1 MLSNGKYGNSQYFV
15 FLNNEIFK
23 TFFSLH
29 LYNMIN
35 SCCKRYAITGETWL
49 CSEAR
54 GEKIVKNMD
63 TLEFGLV
70 AWRKFMNIESIWPL
84 IYKTSSLNHCAL
96 SSRTKCEKMKHDIV
110 WLMILTLYICIFY
123 TWLKPKDFLII
134 IYYLGCVW
142 VCLLCIWHTHK
153 IYKELQKILV
163 K

>member
-54 GEKIVKNMD
+54 GEKIVKKYGYVGIRPWGMKE
-63 TLEFGLV
+63 TYEHGV
-70 AWRKFMNIESIWPL
+70 KFDRLL
-84 IYKTSSLNHCAL
+84 I
-96 SSRTKCEKMKHDIV
+96 
-110 WLMILTLYICIFY
+110 
-123 TWLKPKDFLII
+123 KP
-134 IYYLGCVW
+134 VR
-142 VCLLCIWHTHK
+142 
-153 IYKELQKILV
+153 
-163 K
+163 

>member
-84 IYKTSSLNHCAL
+84 IYKTSSLNHCAS
-96 SSRTKCEKMKHDIV
+96 SSRIKCEKKKHDVV
-110 WLMILTLYICIFY
+110 WLMILTLYICTY
-123 TWLKPKDFLII
+123 VHMVKTYGFLII
-134 IYYLGCVW
+134 I
-142 VCLLCIWHTHK
+142 
-153 IYKELQKILV
+153 
-163 K
+163 